1 MKTIDICAAEL
12 KLNIW
17 KLGFYYKPYGETEW
31 IRLHKCFT
39 WKQAKAMVVN
49 NQILAYLND

>member
-1 MKTIDICAAEL
+1 MKTINICAAEL

-17 KLGFYYKPYGETEW
+17 KFGFYYKPYGETEW
-31 IRLHKCFT
+31 IRLRKCFT
-39 WKQAKAMVVN
+39 WKQAKTMVVN